1 MDIACVTD
9 GQTDRLTNAALSP
22 RRMGQRWSPHP
33 SICIFQ
39 CLLFYRSQTLLG
51 SKQWVY
57 VMMKI
62 LKLVTQPTPK
72 LTSYQM
78 KFAVD
83 QALLNMTPTDDQ
95 IGECIKKVLQYST
108 MMGKFDNRVHEE
120 LAEMGLERV
129 EVTDQG
135 LKFIGREKARIKNYV
150 IA

>member
-1 MDIACVTD
+1 MA
-9 GQTDRLTNAALSP
+9 
-22 RRMGQRWSPHP
+22 
-33 SICIFQ
+33 
-39 CLLFYRSQTLLG
+39 G

-72 LTSYQM
+72 LTSYKM

-83 QALLNMTPTDDQ
+83 QALANITPSDEQ
-95 IGECIKKVLQYST
+95 IGECIQKVLQHQT
-108 MMGKFDNRVHEE
+108 MMGRFDNCVHEE

-135 LKFIGREKARIKNYV
+135 LNFIGQKT
-150 IA
+150 